1 MRRYTFVILFF
12 VVLVTPFILRRAI
25 GTPSGDPLP
34 PGDGSS
40 AGEPLKLVIVTPH
53 VESIRREFA
62 QAFSAWHQQKFGQ
75 PVDVEWRYFG
85 ASSIV
90 KLFEASR
97 VAYDTFGNYGVDLVW
112 GGGDALFEDQLKR
125 AGHLQPVTL
134 PPELMARAFAV
145 PDLGGL
151 ALYDRASPPQWFGT
165 ALSSFGIAYNR
176 DVVAHLGLPEPRTWR
191 DLIDPRYRGWIV
203 MADPTLSSSA
213 KAAYMTVIE
222 RSMVDAQQ
230 QGRGEDDGWA
240 DGMGLLRQIASNARL
255 FTDASSA
262 LPGQISSGD
271 VAAGMTIAFHS
282 LNQIDVLPARPDG
295 TKRMAYVEPVNA
307 TAVNPDPIAVAKT
320 KGPVNPVA
328 MRFIAFVLSEPGQKL
343 WYTPP
348 GRPGGPR
355 ESGLYRLPIQASLY
369 ETDPTLKGK
378 ANPFKAAEGFNTSAA
393 RKRTFRILGEMIEF
407 SCMDVLEDLRETRR
421 IILASPRAA
430 ELDARLGKFPFDQQE
445 ALRREKQWTGAAPVD
460 RLALQRVWTNEFRE
474 EYRTLREA
482 ARK

>member
-1 MRRYTFVILFF
+1 MRRYTFVILFL
-12 VVLVTPFILRRAI
+12 VVLVTPFVLRRAI
-25 GTPSGDPLP
+25 GTPSGDAAPAAT
-34 PGDGSS
+34 GDV
-40 AGEPLKLVIVTPH
+40 AKLVIVTPH
-53 VESIRREFA
+53 VESIRREFE
-62 QAFSAWHQQKFGQ
+62 QAFSAWHQEKYGQ
-75 PVDVEWRYFG
+75 PVDIDWRSYG
-85 ASSIV
+85 ASQIV

-97 VAYDTFGNYGVDLVW
+97 VSYDTFGNYGVDLVW
-112 GGGDALFEDQLKR
+112 GGGDALFEDQLKK

-134 PPELMARAFAV
+134 PPEVMQRAFAV

-151 ALYDRASPPQWFGT
+151 ALYDRGSPPQWFGT

-176 DVVAHLGLPEPRTWR
+176 DVVAYLGLPEPRTWR
-191 DLIDPRYRGWIV
+191 DLTDPRYRGWIV

-213 KAAYMTVIE
+213 KAAFMTVVE
-222 RSMVDAQQ
+222 RSMADAAE
-230 QGRGEDDGWA
+230 QGRSEDEGWA
-240 DGMGLLRQIASNARL
+240 DGMGLLRQIAANARL

-271 VAAGMTIAFHS
+271 VAAGMTIDFHS

-295 TKRMAYVEPVNA
+295 TKRMDYVEPVNA
-307 TAVNPDPIAVAKT
+307 TAVNPDPIAVVKT

-328 MRFIAFVLSEPGQKL
+328 LHFIEFVLSESGQKL

-348 GRPGGPR
+348 GKPGGPR

-393 RKRTFRILGEMIEF
+393 RKRTFRILGELIEF
-407 SCMDVLEDLRETRR
+407 SCMDVLDDLRETRR

-430 ELDARLGKFPFDQQE
+430 ELDAKLGNFPFDQQE
-445 ALRREKQWTGAAPVD
+445 ALRREKQWYSAAPVD
-460 RLALQRVWTNEFRE
+460 RLALQRKWTNEFRE
-474 EYRTLREA
+474 EYRKLREEA
-482 ARK
+482 QGG